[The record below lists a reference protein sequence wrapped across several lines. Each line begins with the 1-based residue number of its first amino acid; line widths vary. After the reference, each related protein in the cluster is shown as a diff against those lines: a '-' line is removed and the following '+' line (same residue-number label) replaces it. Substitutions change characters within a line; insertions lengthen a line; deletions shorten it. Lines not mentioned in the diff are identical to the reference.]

1 MEREKMKG
9 GKKRPGITHL
19 HIDPHVKFDSS
30 VYVEFWMI
38 GIDFNRVPQRK
49 FQILYFLIASAFTIQ
64 INPDILQRWQ
74 VPQAHAKTTIVAGDF
89 SRLPHGELDVKSSE
103 ARHCPMLKH
112 YGPYKSPEP
121 AACQAWERT
130 STNNK
135 SSKDS
140 EILMVYLQI
149 KIPESWPVVA
159 PSWR

>member
-1 MEREKMKG
+1 
-9 GKKRPGITHL
+9 
-19 HIDPHVKFDSS
+19 
-30 VYVEFWMI
+30 MI

-121 AACQAWERT
+121 AAYQAWERT
-130 STNNK
+130 STDNK

-149 KIPESWPVVA
+149 KIPESRQ
-159 PSWR
+159 PSEDV

>member
-1 MEREKMKG
+1 MAGSPGLSSHVPGTVPETATFPERGTKLMKDFYTKLFPERSRSRSGTRNMEQG
-9 GKKRPGITHL
+9 TWPCSTF
-19 HIDPHVKFDSS
+19 P
-30 VYVEFWMI
+30 
-38 GIDFNRVPQRK
+38 
-49 FQILYFLIASAFTIQ
+49 ASM
-64 INPDILQRWQ
+64 
-74 VPQAHAKTTIVAGDF
+74 PQAHAKASIAAGNF
-89 SRLPHGELDVKSSE
+89 SRLPHRELNLKGSE

-121 AACQAWERT
+121 AAYQAWERT
-130 STNNK
+130 STDNK